1 MKIIR
6 VIAAGLLL
14 WSAGSYA
21 DDDKFSSQTV
31 GLEIT
36 KPSSWTFVTADEYKE
51 NIKRARMND
60 AEFQELMQ
68 KYATAPL
75 VAMMKYPEPYDDLN
89 PSFKINIKPLG
100 RLKGVDGKAIIALI
114 LPQFQ
119 KLLQDYELVQEP
131 VEKEISGLKAG
142 YARLNYTLEIPD
154 GRIFPTTSELWI
166 IPRGEYY
173 FIIGAGTRQDEKTGT
188 RSEIAEILKSLKIDN
203 YTVHNNI

>member
-1 MKIIR
+1 
-6 VIAAGLLL
+6 
-14 WSAGSYA
+14 
-21 DDDKFSSQTV
+21 
-31 GLEIT
+31 
-36 KPSSWTFVTADEYKE
+36 
-51 NIKRARMND
+51 
-60 AEFQELMQ
+60 MQ

-100 RLKGVDGKAIIALI
+100 RLKGIDGKAIVALI

-166 IPRGEYY
+166 IPRGDYY